1 MQADKMG
8 NSPYASELELQSND
22 ADKITSPAMAD
33 VTVQDDKVYI
43 KGIRFWLIFTTFVSS
58 DLHFTLTLILSVKL
72 THGTKDLQ

>member
-8 NSPYASELELQSND
+8 NSPYASELELQPND

-43 KGIRFWLIFTTFVSS
+43 KGIRFWLIFTTFV
-58 DLHFTLTLILSVKL
+58 
-72 THGTKDLQ
+72 